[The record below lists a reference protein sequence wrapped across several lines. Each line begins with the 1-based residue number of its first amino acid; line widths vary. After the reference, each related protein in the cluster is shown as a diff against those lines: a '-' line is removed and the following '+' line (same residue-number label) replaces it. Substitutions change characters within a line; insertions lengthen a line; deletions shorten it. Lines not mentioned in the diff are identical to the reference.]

1 MESTE
6 IASVDISFNPWDMGQ
21 QNVQPEQDD
30 EPIAEVV
37 VPEDETENELDN
49 PKPEDTPVE
58 GEVEESLAMLHA
70 LELER
75 NGEADVYE
83 FFINEDEEI
92 DGEY

>member
-1 MESTE
+1 MQEENLKNNEGEE
-6 IASVDISFNPWDMGQ
+6 IFLEEAIS
-21 QNVQPEQDD
+21 D
-30 EPIAEVV
+30 EVI
-37 VPEDETENELDN
+37 DE
-49 PKPEDTPVE
+49 PEDTPVE

-83 FFINEDEEI
+83 FFINEDEEM